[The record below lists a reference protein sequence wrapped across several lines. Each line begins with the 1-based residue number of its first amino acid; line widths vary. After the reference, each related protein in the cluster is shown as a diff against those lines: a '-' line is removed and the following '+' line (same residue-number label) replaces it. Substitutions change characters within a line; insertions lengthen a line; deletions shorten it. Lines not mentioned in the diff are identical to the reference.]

1 MTLSTI
7 ERSKQNSLSMEPS
20 NMKSSNMKSLNIE
33 FPNQKRFNVQFSNT
47 IETTASADAI
57 WALWSNVE
65 QWPTWDFELQRAW
78 LEGPFEKGA
87 VGYFEPKKGAKSRF
101 VISQL
106 TSHEQAEQ
114 RSYTFTVQLPLCQ
127 LHMRHYFGGSVES
140 LTFTHEVSFQGS
152 SAFLFN
158 WLVGKRLRTVVP
170 QLMQAIKTL
179 AESDA

>member
-1 MTLSTI
+1 
-7 ERSKQNSLSMEPS
+7 MEPS
-20 NMKSSNMKSLNIE
+20 NIE
-33 FPNQKRFNVQFSNT
+33 FSNQKLFNIQFSNT
-47 IETTASADAI
+47 VETTASAEAI

-65 QWPTWDFELQRAW
+65 QWPVWDFELQRAW

-87 VGYFEPKKGAKSRF
+87 VGYFEPKQGAKSRF

-106 TSHEQAEQ
+106 TSHDQAEQ
-114 RSYTFTVQLPLCQ
+114 QSYTFTVQLPLCQ
-127 LHMRHYFGGSVES
+127 LHMRHYFGDSAE
-140 LTFTHEVSFQGS
+140 LRTFTHEVSFQGS

-179 AESDA
+179 AEWEASTQPVASTAGPRKIFSDRTKN